1 MSLDMVTNHIKERR
15 ARKGPRGIS
24 KAALARR
31 MNVDRSYITKLEQG
45 KAVPSLVLALQLA
58 RYFGCTVD
66 DLFEIRAEIMTE
78 NLF

>member
-1 MSLDMVTNHIKERR
+1 
-15 ARKGPRGIS
+15 
-24 KAALARR
+24 
-31 MNVDRSYITKLEQG
+31 MNVSRSYITKLEQG
-45 KAVPSLVLALQLA
+45 KAVPSLALALQLA

>member
-1 MSLDMVTNHIKERR
+1 MVSNHLKEWR
-15 ARKGPRGIS
+15 ARKGPRGITM
-24 KAALARR
+24 AALSRR
-31 MNVDRSYITKLEQG
+31 MNVSRSYITKLEQG
-45 KAVPSLVLALQLA
+45 KAIPSLVLALQMA

>member
-1 MSLDMVTNHIKERR
+1 MRLDMVTNHLKAWRT
-15 ARKGPRGIS
+15 RKSRRGIS

-31 MNVDRSYITKLEQG
+31 MNVSRSYITKLEQG

-66 DLFEIRAEIMTE
+66 NLFEIRAEIMTE

>member
-1 MSLDMVTNHIKERR
+1 MVTNHLKERR
-15 ARKGPRGIS
+15 ACKGPRGIS

-45 KAVPSLVLALQLA
+45 KAVPSLVFALQLA

-66 DLFEIRAEIMTE
+66 DLFEFRAEMMTE